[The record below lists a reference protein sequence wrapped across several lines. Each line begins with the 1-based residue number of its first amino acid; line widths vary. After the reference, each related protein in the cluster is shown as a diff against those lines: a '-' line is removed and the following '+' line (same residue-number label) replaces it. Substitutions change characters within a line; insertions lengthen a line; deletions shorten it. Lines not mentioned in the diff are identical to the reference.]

1 MELLAFIAIV
11 AIGIY
16 GKVKALDNLVGG
28 KEDDNAENDSEI

>member
-16 GKVKALDNLVGG
+16 GKVKVLDNLVGG
-28 KEDDNAENDSEI
+28 KEDDTEEND

>member
-11 AIGIY
+11 GIGIY

-28 KEDDNAENDSEI
+28 KEDDAEEND

>member
-16 GKVKALDNLVGG
+16 VKVKALDNLVGG
-28 KEDDNAENDSEI
+28 KEDDTEEND

>member
-1 MELLAFIAIV
+1 MEVLAFIAIV

-28 KEDDNAENDSEI
+28 KEDDSAEND

>member
-16 GKVKALDNLVGG
+16 VKVKVLDNLVGG
-28 KEDDNAENDSEI
+28 KENDAEEND

>member
-16 GKVKALDNLVGG
+16 VKVKVLDDLVGG
-28 KEDDNAENDSEI
+28 KEDDAEKND

>member
-16 GKVKALDNLVGG
+16 VKVKVLDNLVGG
-28 KEDDNAENDSEI
+28 KEDDCTEND

>member
-1 MELLAFIAIV
+1 MEVLAFIAIV

-28 KEDDNAENDSEI
+28 SEDDNAEND